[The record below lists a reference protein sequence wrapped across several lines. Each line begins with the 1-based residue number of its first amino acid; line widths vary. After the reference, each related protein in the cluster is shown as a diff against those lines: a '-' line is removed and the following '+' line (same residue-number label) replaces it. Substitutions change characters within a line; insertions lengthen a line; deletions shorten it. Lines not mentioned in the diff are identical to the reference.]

1 MHSHIR
7 TCHGECLTATMR
19 CVEQRACSCLQPT
32 SLTGSERALSNRSC
46 EVSVVKASRLA
57 KCAGNARVAAYC
69 CAKDQSSSDSS
80 HGKGDAV
87 PSCTI
92 NAISLGMLIISPPF
106 LIVFVAIMPLMPL
119 MCPACSLGAYMPPLE
134 DHFNKPSMRSSA
146 TCNILLSAYW
156 FCLV

>member
-7 TCHGECLTATMR
+7 SYHGECSTATMM
-19 CVEQRACSCLQPT
+19 CVEQRACPCLQYT
-32 SLTGSERALSNRSC
+32 GLTRSGSALSNRSC
-46 EVSVVKASRLA
+46 EVSVLKASQVA
-57 KCAGNARVAAYC
+57 KHAGNARFTTYC

-80 HGKGDAV
+80 HAKGDAV

-106 LIVFVAIMPLMPL
+106 LIGFVAIMPLMPL

-134 DHFNKPSMRSSA
+134 DHFNKASMRSSA
-146 TCNILLSAYW
+146 TCDTLLSAY
-156 FCLV
+156 